1 MGSNVK
7 GLKKYW
13 LFLAAFLGITSI
25 QIISV
30 VARLWIDD
38 PSAIQN
44 IVVILGLLIA
54 VWAGWITIRIL
65 RLRLWHSALL
75 GVGLSFGTHWALPI
89 FHRGTEIL
97 SLIVINSIIVAA
109 TALIGGC
116 LAIAFGWATRRLQ
129 AKRNEDR
136 SDQAE

>member
-1 MGSNVK
+1 VDQFGVNVK
-7 GLKKYW
+7 EMKKYW
-13 LFLAAFLGITSI
+13 LFLTAFLGITAI

-30 VARLWIDD
+30 VTRLWIKD

-54 VWAGWITIRIL
+54 VWAGWITIQKL

-89 FHRGTEIL
+89 FHRGTEIPRL
-97 SLIVINSIIVAA
+97 MFINSIIVA
-109 TALIGGC
+109 TMTFIGGC
-116 LAIAFGWATRRLQ
+116 LAIAFGQATRRFQ
-129 AKRNEDR
+129 AKRNEDKN
-136 SDQAE
+136 D